1 MGQTWVK
8 RRIGLVLG
16 SITGKRKSPKTAVLS
31 HSWGF
36 VWLREKDLNQR
47 PPGYEPDELPTALS
61 RDMWHSLKCL
71 AIIYHPFKKI
81 NPFFIFF
88 LIFCFFL
95 VSCFDGVGCCAGR
108 QGRRRFFAHSIRDGN
123 RNGVKK
129 PVVKRNPVNEKGAF
143 RQKSRKRGE

>member
-1 MGQTWVK
+1 MGQN
-8 RRIGLVLG
+8 RNFPVLAL
-16 SITGKRKSPKTAVLS
+16 IFEKEKSPKTAVFS

-95 VSCFDGVGCCAGR
+95 VPTALVAAPVGREDVVFLRIQYGMGIGAG
-108 QGRRRFFAHSIRDGN
+108 
-123 RNGVKK
+123 
-129 PVVKRNPVNEKGAF
+129 
-143 RQKSRKRGE
+143 